1 MKDLEKA
8 RLQTGTKATF
18 RNREQL
24 VKYLNLRLSLLGE
37 PTTLDD
43 EEMGIAHNI
52 INNIQARKRFSKT
65 ELSPVDTRIQ
75 NYINDLI
82 GADKV
87 SLPATSYSLDI
98 YGMARELSLPPDA
111 KEYKTPYVNSVRIKQ
126 GVLHN
131 PKNDRRTTKGV
142 FHIVEGDIPVPF
154 DKKAVPVAIFEKMLH
169 HSFNDVPDELMRIPF
184 TSKLSKPAHAFTSLL
199 LRPLVVPSIPGFTS
213 AKSLEIRFFAPA
225 GLVSSLDFVESIF
238 GNGGDP
244 YQAENDAALDPET
257 WTGHTGCVI
266 LAPQLLTLTK
276 KELGLPK
283 FSDASERQKRDGM
296 CWTKE
301 DELYNDGQPFKIC
314 SRNKDG
320 QVITI
325 ITDNYFGYC
334 KKEVKTQISYSAN
347 LFGLAEE
354 EHAGGAL
361 ALPRYHL
368 ASKISASVLNKD
380 PEATFEKMMQALG
393 DNAEHKRLGYAI
405 DKNFSNI
412 FYLPNDAYF
421 DLSTQ
426 RVSWGDELSIPIAEN
441 AHYVLANGYKVSL
454 EKHPYTDSWRLV
466 GTEAEGTLCHKPCTV
481 SGGGK
486 SEISKSLSN
495 ATFAGPVFVNQFHDD
510 MKQVEEIIN
519 RTYRGRFKD
528 SGPSDPMS
536 RPILS
541 PERSLGSVI
550 KLLTPLSKYSES
562 YNSWLRSIPGYIKAI
577 VFMVKRF
584 YREEW
589 GQDWQSHF
597 SVDEVNGENGHEL
610 KCDNRKLTGI
620 YLRVAQNNDGS
631 WRTFKL
637 RQDFLPSY
645 KIQWED
651 DISASAVVPSDALVG
666 LNSSYT
672 NPSVKIAENC
682 EFRFF
687 QRPDDAIIRGF
698 DHEAEAD
705 LASDNLFVCN
715 FEALPAEK
723 AKDMLEH
730 SIQLSEYTDVMQ
742 NNINEAAQGDN
753 FFVASDAPRIVNG
766 APSKN
771 PRYLQ
776 TRGDLYSQEPHYLAE
791 VSARIARQ
799 LTPEQALYN
808 PVNAVLPGRRNNPA
822 EPGIRPLAVYNP
834 LHYQE
839 LPELF
844 MDFIC
849 SLTGKSPSTT
859 GAGSEGALTKGPFN
873 CLPATADLNNAL
885 LSYILTGYQAFSSAA
900 GFIGKRYK
908 LDHDISLI
916 IPEIWARLT
925 PQERDAEYLI
935 KNSFLEKID
944 DFEHAGEAVKASRLG
959 YRITKEFT
967 TRFMGKIF
975 DNPHTIFPGD
985 MLRPEIQSMED
996 FVDGINN
1003 IVENQ
1008 TLIAQRFIDEGSAET
1023 AIPPLKALVHIM
1035 ANGEYEGMTID
1046 DPKFRE
1052 LFSREHV
1059 IASDWYKARINA
1071 KVAKD
1076 EKARLQHIA
1085 YLNGKLEKLNIREE
1099 TRRTLEERLKLLKQK
1114 VRKKDQVSKLTGS
1127 LGADP
1132 ISI

>member
-1 MKDLEKA
+1 MKDLDQA
-8 RLQTGTKATF
+8 RLQTGTRPTF
-18 RNREQL
+18 RDRDQL

-37 PTTLDD
+37 PTTLDRED
-43 EEMGIAHNI
+43 MGIAHNI

-75 NYINDLI
+75 NYINALV

-87 SLPATSYSLDI
+87 SLPAATYSLDI

-111 KEYKTPYVNSVRIKQ
+111 KDYKTPYVNSVRIKQ

-154 DKKAVPVAIFEKMLH
+154 DKKEVPLPIFEKMLY
-169 HSFNDVPDELMRIPF
+169 HSFNDVPNELMRIPF
-184 TSKLSKPAHAFTSLL
+184 TSDLEKPAHAFTSLL
-199 LRPLVVPSIPGFTS
+199 LRPLVVPDVPGFTS

-244 YQAENDAALDPET
+244 YQAENDAALDPDT

-283 FSDASERQKRDGM
+283 AADATERQKRDGM
-296 CWTKE
+296 CWEKE

-314 SRNKDG
+314 SRNKEG

-361 ALPRYHL
+361 SLPRYHL
-368 ASKISASVLNKD
+368 ASQISASVLNKD
-380 PEATFEKMMQALG
+380 PEATFEKMMEALG
-393 DNAEHKRLGYAI
+393 DNAEHKKLGYAI
-405 DKNFSNI
+405 DKNFPNI
-412 FYLPNDAYF
+412 HYLPNDAYF
-421 DLSTQ
+421 DLSSQT
-426 RVSWGDELSIPIAEN
+426 VTWGDQLSIPIAEN
-441 AHYVLANGYKVSL
+441 AHYVLPNGYKVSL
-454 EKHPYTDSWRLV
+454 EQHPYTDSWRLV

-495 ATFAGPVFVNQFHDD
+495 ATFAGPVFVNDFDED
-510 MKQVEEIIN
+510 MKLVNEIIERN
-519 RTYRGRFKD
+519 YRGRFKD

-562 YNSWLRSIPGYIKAI
+562 YNTWLRSVPGYIKAI

-589 GQDWQSHF
+589 GQDWQPHY
-597 SVDEVNGENGHEL
+597 SVDQVNGENGHEL

-651 DISASAVVPSDALVG
+651 DISASAIIPSDALEG
-666 LNSSYT
+666 LNPDYN
-672 NPSVKIAENC
+672 NPSIKIAENC
-682 EFRFF
+682 EYRFF

-715 FEALPAEK
+715 FEPLAAET
-723 AKDMLEH
+723 AKEMLEH
-730 SIQLSEYTDVMQ
+730 SIHLSEYTDEMK
-742 NNINEAAQGDN
+742 NNIREAAEGDN
-753 FFVASDAPRIVNG
+753 YFVASDAPRIVNG

-776 TRGDLYSQEPHYLAE
+776 TRGDLYCQEPHYLAE
-791 VSARIARQ
+791 VAARIARQ
-799 LTPEQALYN
+799 LKPEQALYN

-822 EPGIRPLAVYNP
+822 EPGIRPLAVYSP

-885 LSYILTGYQAFSSAA
+885 LSYILTGYQGFSSAA
-900 GFIGKRYK
+900 GYIGTRYK

-916 IPEIWARLT
+916 VPEIWSRLT
-925 PQERDAEYLI
+925 PKERSAEYLI
-935 KNSFLEKID
+935 KNSYLEKID
-944 DFEHAGEAVKASRLG
+944 DFEHKGELVQASRLG

-975 DNPHTIFPGD
+975 DNPHTIFPAD
-985 MLRPEIQSMED
+985 MLRPELQSAED

-1008 TLIAQRFIDEGSAET
+1008 TLIAKRFINEGSAET

-1035 ANGEYEGMTID
+1035 AFGEYEGMKVSDTE
-1046 DPKFRE
+1046 FRE
-1052 LFSREHV
+1052 LFSREKV
-1059 IASDWYKARINA
+1059 IASDWYQARIEA

-1076 EKARLQHIA
+1076 EKTRLQSIA
-1085 YLNGKLEKLNIREE
+1085 YLKKKLQKPNVREDIRLSVEA
-1099 TRRTLEERLKLLKQK
+1099 RLKALEVKPK
-1114 VRKKDQVSKLTGS
+1114 KKDQINKYMGT

-1132 ISI
+1132 ICL

>member
-1 MKDLEKA
+1 MKNLDSA
-8 RLQTGTKATF
+8 RLQTGTSPTF
-18 RNREQL
+18 RDREQL
-24 VKYLNLRLSLLGE
+24 IQYLNLRLSLLGE
-37 PTTLDD
+37 PTTLDND
-43 EEMGIAHNI
+43 DIGIGQNI
-52 INNIQARKRFSKT
+52 INNILARKRFSKT
-65 ELSPVDTRIQ
+65 DLSPVDTRIQ
-75 NYINDLI
+75 AYIDSLFGEN
-82 GADKV
+82 KV
-87 SLPATSYSLDI
+87 SLPATTYSLDI

-142 FHIVEGDIPVPF
+142 FHIVAGEIPVAF
-154 DKKAVPVAIFEKMLH
+154 DKKEVPLAIFEKMLH
-169 HSFNDVPDELMRIPF
+169 HSFSDVPEELMRIPF
-184 TSKLSKPAHAFTSLL
+184 TSELKTPAHAFTSLL
-199 LRPLVVPSIPGFTS
+199 LRPLVVPDIPGFTS
-213 AKSLEIRFFAPA
+213 AKSLEIRFIAPA

-244 YQAENDAALDPET
+244 YQAANDAALDPET

-266 LAPQLLTLTK
+266 LAPQLLTLRK
-276 KELGLPK
+276 KELGLPPI
-283 FSDASERQKRDGM
+283 AQATERQKHDGM
-296 CWTKE
+296 CWANE

-314 SRNKDG
+314 SRNKEG

-368 ASKISASVLNKD
+368 ASKISAETLNKD
-380 PEATFEKMMQALG
+380 PEATFKKMLASLG
-393 DNAEHKRLGYAI
+393 DSVKTHPEGYAS
-405 DKNFSNI
+405 DQNYENI

-426 RVSWGDELSIPIAEN
+426 RVSWGDELSIAIAED
-441 AHYVLANGYKVSL
+441 AHYVLPNGYKVSL

-495 ATFAGPVFVNQFHDD
+495 ATFAGPVFVSKFSDD
-510 MKQVEEIIN
+510 MKLVEEIIGRN
-519 RTYRGRFKD
+519 YRGRFKD
-528 SGPSDPMS
+528 AGSSDPIS
-536 RPILS
+536 RDILS
-541 PERSLGSVI
+541 SERSLGSVI

-562 YNSWLRSIPGYIKAI
+562 YNTWLRSIPGYIKAI

-589 GQDWQSHF
+589 AEEWQSHF
-597 SVDEVNGENGHEL
+597 SVDEVNGEDGHEL

-620 YLRVAQNNDGS
+620 YLRVAQNTDAS

-651 DISASAVVPSDALVG
+651 DISASAVVPSEALKG
-666 LNSSYT
+666 LNPDYN
-672 NPSVKIAENC
+672 NPSVKITENC
-682 EFRFF
+682 EYRFF

-698 DHEAEAD
+698 DLEAEAD
-705 LASDNLFVCN
+705 LASDDLFVCN
-715 FEALPAEK
+715 FEALPAES
-723 AKDMLEH
+723 AKEMLEH
-730 SIQLSEYTDVMQ
+730 SILLSEYTEAMQ
-742 NNINEAAQGDN
+742 DNIKQAAAGDDY
-753 FFVASDAPRIVNG
+753 FVASDAPRIVNG

-776 TRGDLYSQEPHYLAE
+776 TRGDLLCQEPHYLAE
-791 VSARIARQ
+791 VSARISRQ

-822 EPGIRPLAVYNP
+822 EPGIRPLAVYSP
-834 LHYQE
+834 LHYQD

-885 LSYILTGYQAFSSAA
+885 LSYILTDYQGFSSAA
-900 GFIGKRYK
+900 GYIGTRYK

-916 IPEIWARLT
+916 IPEIWSRLT
-925 PQERDAEYLI
+925 PQERSAEYLL
-935 KNSFLEKID
+935 KNRFLEKIE
-944 DFEHAGEAVKASRLG
+944 DFEHQGESVKASRLG

-975 DNPHTIFPGD
+975 DNPHTIFPDD
-985 MLRPEIQSMED
+985 MLKPELQSIEN

-1008 TLIAQRFIDEGSAET
+1008 TLIARRFIDEGSDLS

-1035 ANGEYEGMTID
+1035 AYGEYEGMIVTD
-1046 DPKFRE
+1046 QAFRD
-1052 LFSREHV
+1052 LFSRQEV
-1059 IASDWYKARINA
+1059 ISSEWYQARLEL
-1071 KVAKD
+1071 KVSKD
-1076 EKARLQHIA
+1076 EQYRLASIA
-1085 YLNGKLEKLNIREE
+1085 YLNKKLQKPNVKEE
-1099 TRRTLEERLKLLKQK
+1099 LKKTLEDRLKVLNKPLAKAKQIT
-1114 VRKKDQVSKLTGS
+1114 KLTGT

-1132 ISI
+1132 ICP